1 MLAVIGRAF
10 VVVDAIDGVVRASP
24 AAYAYGLV
32 RGHTLVHEQLLEMTA
47 KVRRDGV
54 ILERQL
60 ELPRGPLGQGTII
73 VQVRAA
79 LLAEEYI
86 LLLADDRTEITRTE
100 EVRNDFVANVSHEL
114 KTPVGAISLLAEALE
129 SSADDPVAVRRFAK
143 RMHKESARL
152 AALVQDIIELSR
164 LQGANVAQQGRA
176 VDINTVVAEAVDR
189 SQLPAESKNI
199 ELVVGGHADAMVY
212 GDQDLL
218 VTALRNLIDNAI
230 RYSPENTRVGV
241 GIRSKDGLVAVSV
254 TDQGE
259 GLTPEDQERVFE
271 RFYRVD
277 AARSR
282 QTGGTG
288 LGLSIVKHVV
298 ANHGGEVTL
307 WSQPGQGS
315 TFTIRLPE
323 LEGQDLD
330 SVAAGTQA
338 RRHRRTSRPRRA
350 ARPRTPDNTK
360 GRRRRPRA
368 RSYRLSR
375 ILIVE
380 DEESFSDPLSYLL
393 GKEGFEVE
401 VVDNGLDAITEFD
414 RNGAD
419 LVLLDLQLPGQSGT
433 EVCRQLRQR
442 SSRPGHHADGEGR
455 GDRQGRGAG
464 TRRRRLR
471 HQALLVAGA
480 GGPRPRRAAP
490 PGRARGTGVQHRP
503 GGSGADGY

>member
-1 MLAVIGRAF
+1 MHIGVIAGLIGLSLGIFGVLAFRVSEQQRQLVDVEFEEPSLPDGAAEVLAVVGRAF

-32 RGHTLVHEQLLEMTA
+32 RGHTLVHQQLLEMTA

-54 ILERQL
+54 ILEQQL
-60 ELPRGPLGQGTII
+60 ELPRGPLGQGTIV

-79 LLAEEYI
+79 MIAEEYI

-129 SSADDPVAVRRFAK
+129 SSADDAEAVRRFAK

-164 LQGANVAQQGRA
+164 LQGANVAQQGRP
-176 VDINTVVAEAVDR
+176 VDINTVVSEAVDR

-199 ELVVGGHADAMVY
+199 RLVVGGRADSLVY

-218 VTALRNLIDNAI
+218 VTALRNLIDNAV
-230 RYSPENTRVGV
+230 RYSPENTKV
-241 GIRSKDGLVAVSV
+241 GIGIRAKDGLVAVSV

-259 GLTPEDQERVFE
+259 GLSPEDQERIFE

-282 QTGGTG
+282 HTGGTG
-288 LGLSIVKHVV
+288 LGLSIVKHVIS
-298 ANHGGEVTL
+298 NHGGEVTV

-323 LEGQDLD
+323 MEGQGDD
-330 SVAAGTQA
+330 GAPEHRKPSAKAANPATGPHRRDAAGVHEQ
-338 RRHRRTSRPRRA
+338 
-350 ARPRTPDNTK
+350 
-360 GRRRRPRA
+360 
-368 RSYRLSR
+368 
-375 ILIVE
+375 
-380 DEESFSDPLSYLL
+380 
-393 GKEGFEVE
+393 
-401 VVDNGLDAITEFD
+401 
-414 RNGAD
+414 GA
-419 LVLLDLQLPGQSGT
+419 S
-433 EVCRQLRQR
+433 
-442 SSRPGHHADGEGR
+442 A
-455 GDRQGRGAG
+455 
-464 TRRRRLR
+464 
-471 HQALLVAGA
+471 
-480 GGPRPRRAAP
+480 
-490 PGRARGTGVQHRP
+490 
-503 GGSGADGY
+503 

>member
-1 MLAVIGRAF
+1 MLIGVIAGLIGLSLGVFGVLAFRVSEQQRQLVDVEFEDPALPDGAAEVLAAVGRAF

-54 ILERQL
+54 ILERLL
-60 ELPRGPLGQGTII
+60 ELPRGPLGQGTIV

-79 LLAEEYI
+79 VIAEEYI
-86 LLLADDRTEITRTE
+86 LLLADDRTEVTRTE

-129 SSADDPVAVRRFAK
+129 SSADDPDAVRRFA
-143 RMHKESARL
+143 RRTHKESARL

-164 LQGANVAQQGRA
+164 LQGSNVAKQGRA

-199 ELVVGGHADAMVY
+199 DLVVGGHADAMVY
-212 GDQDLL
+212 GDQDQL

-241 GIRSKDGLVAVSV
+241 GIRAKDGLVAVSV

-259 GLTPEDQERVFE
+259 GLSPEDQERVFE

-282 QTGGTG
+282 HTGGTG

-330 SVAAGTQA
+330 GVADPADPADRAASQAAAQAPSQHPRPTRRDAAGAHEQ
-338 RRHRRTSRPRRA
+338 
-350 ARPRTPDNTK
+350 
-360 GRRRRPRA
+360 
-368 RSYRLSR
+368 
-375 ILIVE
+375 
-380 DEESFSDPLSYLL
+380 
-393 GKEGFEVE
+393 
-401 VVDNGLDAITEFD
+401 
-414 RNGAD
+414 GA
-419 LVLLDLQLPGQSGT
+419 T
-433 EVCRQLRQR
+433 
-442 SSRPGHHADGEGR
+442 A
-455 GDRQGRGAG
+455 
-464 TRRRRLR
+464 
-471 HQALLVAGA
+471 
-480 GGPRPRRAAP
+480 
-490 PGRARGTGVQHRP
+490 
-503 GGSGADGY
+503 